1 MNAAEVKRWA
11 LEVIDRVKSQ
21 KPVED
26 TRVECKAS
34 WVEPYSIA
42 RQFAGHANAA
52 KGESILWLMGI
63 DEKQGIVTGVDRND
77 LANWYPQLV
86 KNFDGV
92 APSLLADLNLDVDS
106 KTVVALMF
114 DTSNAPFV
122 IKVPN
127 TDRLEIPWRQGTRTR
142 SANRSEV
149 LRIFSFV
156 QAQGALVPLRVF
168 TDESPRAQNLAIER
182 PPYWEYLLT
191 LELLWPKLRYVRRKY
206 DDVRA
211 GRILQRARILSGKD
225 FYSILKEKMNDLES
239 WMQVMKFCAETEIP
253 ASWGEPGE
261 PGDPIE
267 IKHAVDRFIH
277 TADALVQWEGD
288 ILSLRP
294 PELFRDLQALLNGTT
309 ASFLESMEKFA
320 QLLGEPFEAGEP
332 TPGTV
337 VNLRLIIDFPDG
349 KIDEIHSEMER
360 VTTLLER
367 DPERWLEQWNNA
379 F

>member
-1 MNAAEVKRWA
+1 MNAAEIKSWA
-11 LEVIDRVKSQ
+11 LQVIQRVKSQ

-34 WVEPYSIA
+34 WVEPKSIA

-52 KGESILWLMGI
+52 KGESILWLMGL
-63 DEKQGIVTGVDRND
+63 DEKHGDVTGVDRND

-86 KNFDGV
+86 KEFDGV
-92 APSLLADLNLDVDS
+92 APSLLADLNMDVDS
-106 KTVVALMF
+106 KTVVALLF
-114 DTSNAPFV
+114 DTSNPPFV

-149 LRIFSFV
+149 LRIFSLV
-156 QAQGALVPLRVF
+156 QNQGAFVPLRIF
-168 TDESPRAQNLAIER
+168 TDESPRAQNFAIER

-191 LELLWPKLRYVRRKY
+191 LELLQPKLRGVRRKY

-211 GRILQRARILSGKD
+211 GRTLQRARVLSGKE
-225 FYSILKEKMNDLES
+225 FFSIIKEKINDLES
-239 WMQVMKFCAETEIP
+239 WLQVMKFCVEREIP

-261 PGDPIE
+261 PGDPVE
-267 IKHAVDRFIH
+267 IKHAVDKFIH
-277 TADALVQWEGD
+277 TADALVQWEAD
-288 ILSLRP
+288 ILSVRP
-294 PELFRDLQALLNGTT
+294 PELFRDLQSLLNGTT
-309 ASFLESMEKFA
+309 VSFLESMEEFA
-320 QLLGEPFEAGEP
+320 RLLGEPFQAGEP

-337 VNLRLIIDFPDG
+337 VNLHLDIGFQEG
-349 KIDEIHSEMER
+349 KIDELHYEMER
-360 VTTLLER
+360 VSALLER
-367 DPERWLEQWNNA
+367 DPERWLEQWNNP

>member
-1 MNAAEVKRWA
+1 
-11 LEVIDRVKSQ
+11 
-21 KPVED
+21 
-26 TRVECKAS
+26 
-34 WVEPYSIA
+34 
-42 RQFAGHANAA
+42 
-52 KGESILWLMGI
+52 
-63 DEKQGIVTGVDRND
+63 
-77 LANWYPQLV
+77 
-86 KNFDGV
+86 
-92 APSLLADLNLDVDS
+92 
-106 KTVVALMF
+106 
-114 DTSNAPFV
+114 
-122 IKVPN
+122 
-127 TDRLEIPWRQGTRTR
+127 
-142 SANRSEV
+142 
-149 LRIFSFV
+149 
-156 QAQGALVPLRVF
+156 
-168 TDESPRAQNLAIER
+168 
-182 PPYWEYLLT
+182 
-191 LELLWPKLRYVRRKY
+191 
-206 DDVRA
+206 
-211 GRILQRARILSGKD
+211 
-225 FYSILKEKMNDLES
+225 MNDLES
-239 WMQVMKFCAETEIP
+239 WMQVMKFCVETEIP

-267 IKHAVDRFIH
+267 IKHAADRFVH